1 MYTHTRTAG
10 DDGAFFGVTV
20 NHDGP
25 GIWGFVRVYETTTSW
40 GIGITASG
48 KTLKFRDSGMGETDL
63 CTRSRNTH
71 WQGARSDVPTW

>member
-1 MYTHTRTAG
+1 VYTHTRTAG

-25 GIWGFVRVYETTTSW
+25 GIWGFVRVYEL
-40 GIGITASG
+40 GIKNLEISR
-48 KTLKFRDSGMGETDL
+48 FRAGMGETDL